1 MKWTI
6 VAAAALLIAG
16 GGAGGGERPPVIGAV
31 YPTGGPQ
38 GPGGLE
44 EFRGVELAADYVN
57 LRGGLRGS
65 PIQIRLSP
73 ADTPRTAPRAIDDL
87 FRSGVTLV
95 VGSYGSTISRPAA
108 EEAGRRN
115 IVFWETGAVGELG
128 MTAASGE
135 RVFRFPPSGGTLGR
149 AAVAFVRDQLT
160 PRVHVDRALR
170 YAVTYVDDV
179 YGRAV
184 AAGAIAEVNA
194 SGLPLAATLPYDV
207 RRANYDELAVRIAA
221 SRADV
226 LVVAAYLQDGVALR
240 WAIVGRR
247 VPLVASIGTSSSYCH
262 PVFGQILGE
271 YAVGLYA
278 SDKPDAEALRP
289 DRLSPDAAR
298 ALRWGR
304 TEYARRYGS
313 AMGSA
318 GLSGFAGGIA
328 LFGHVLPAARDLSP
342 SEVAQAVRATRLPA
356 GSLPDGSGLEFAQP
370 GHRDAGSNLRAGGII
385 WKWIR
390 PRTRAIIWPPP
401 FATHPLAV
409 P

>member
-1 MKWTI
+1 MKWAI
-6 VAAAALLIAG
+6 IAASVILIAG

-44 EFRGVELAADYVN
+44 EFRGVELAAEYVN
-57 LRGGLRGS
+57 LRGGLRGT
-65 PIQIRLSP
+65 PIQIRLAP
-73 ADTPRTAPRAIDDL
+73 ADTPAAAPRAIDDL
-87 FRSGVTLV
+87 VRSGVTVV

-108 EEAGRRN
+108 SQAGRRN
-115 IVFWETGAVGELG
+115 IIFWETGAVGELG
-128 MTAASGE
+128 MATSGG
-135 RVFRFPPSGGTLGR
+135 RVFRFAPTGATLGR

-160 PRVHVDRALR
+160 PRVHVNRALR
-170 YAVTYVDDV
+170 YAITYVDDV

-184 AAGAIAEVNA
+184 AAGAIAEINA

-207 RRANYDELAVRIAA
+207 RRANYDGLAARIAE

-247 VPLVASIGTSSSYCH
+247 VPLIISIGTSSSYCH

-271 YAVGLYA
+271 HAVGLYA

-289 DRLSPDAAR
+289 DRLSPDVAR

-304 TEYARRYGS
+304 TEYVRRHGTT
-313 AMGSA
+313 MGSA

-328 LFGHVLPAARDLSP
+328 LLEQVLPAARDLSP
-342 SEVAQAVRATRLPA
+342 SEVAQAAHAMRLPA
-356 GSLPDGSGLEFAQP
+356 GSLPDGSGLEFGQP
-370 GHRDAGSNLRAGGII
+370 NHADAGSNLRAGKMI
-385 WKWIR
+385 WKWVR
-390 PRTRAIIWPPP
+390 PRTRAIIWPPL
-401 FATHPLAV
+401 FATHPIAV